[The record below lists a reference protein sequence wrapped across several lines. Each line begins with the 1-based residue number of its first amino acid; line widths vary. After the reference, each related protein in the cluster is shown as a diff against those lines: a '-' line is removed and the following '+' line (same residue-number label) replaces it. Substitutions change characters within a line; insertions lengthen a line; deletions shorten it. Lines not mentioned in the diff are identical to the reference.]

1 MAEVLNHSLGDQQQP
16 ADHRQRQQH
25 VKQCAHHVLPEVPE
39 SFPLRTMIPRI
50 SAIRTT
56 IPAAADTKFWTV
68 IPIIWLK
75 YVSVVSPP

>member
-1 MAEVLNHSLGDQQQP
+1 MSCQKFPRLL
-16 ADHRQRQQH
+16 
-25 VKQCAHHVLPEVPE
+25 
-39 SFPLRTMIPRI
+39 PLRAMIPRI

-56 IPAAADTKFWTV
+56 IPAAAETKFCTV